1 MKIKEISLYT
11 VFGVLTTLI
20 SIGTYKVFLLMN
32 IYYVIATTLSATIA
46 VAFAFYTNRKFVFE
60 SDGNV
65 VSEGVKFF
73 SGRIAVFLIETLALI
88 IAVSWMRFD
97 EFNSKLVVTVM
108 VVTLNYIY
116 SKFIVFRKGGSCEE

>member
-11 VFGVLTTLI
+11 VFGALTTLI

-32 IYYVIATTLSATIA
+32 INYVIATTLSATIA

-60 SDGNV
+60 SGGNV

-108 VVTLNYIY
+108 VVILNYIY